1 MVGSLPGANRRK
13 TTELLILAS
22 VRKEG
27 KEEVMNLAGKII
39 KCNKLIKR
47 PTRTQQL

>member
-1 MVGSLPGANRRK
+1 MVGYLPGVSQKK
-13 TTELLILAS
+13 TTERLILAS

-27 KEEVMNLAGKII
+27 REEVMNLAGKII